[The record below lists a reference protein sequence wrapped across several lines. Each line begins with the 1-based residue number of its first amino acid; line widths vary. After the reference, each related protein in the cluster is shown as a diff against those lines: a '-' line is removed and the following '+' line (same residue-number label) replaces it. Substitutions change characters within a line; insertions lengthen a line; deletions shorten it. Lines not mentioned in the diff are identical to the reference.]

1 MKKTLVIALL
11 LLSTLA
17 FGFFEDI
24 VETFEPAPL
33 ISPEPIYAYVAVDAL
48 NLRDA
53 PSTEGEK
60 IGLLRLGDMVE
71 LIRWNVSTES
81 DDDSDYLWAEVVS
94 EGQRGYLA
102 AVRLD
107 SYYDE
112 TIGVTIPDTT
122 YLRFQHDVGQEEL
135 SAEFDLDGDGSAET
149 ITARLGELKLGMIDD
164 MYDRN
169 YRYYLPVEL
178 TINGSRR
185 LTHRLGEIDITWLTE
200 PAAPE
205 ELIPD
210 SHHGW
215 CTFYEF
221 DFADV
226 NGDGRVDIGLNY
238 SHFPVSMAWQRGYPD
253 QRVWRWFSI
262 EDDDLRSILYYTE
275 YLNEPLMFGIDDGG
289 WQAWGW
295 QWDNRFSFTPGGAEL
310 LLTVTT
316 SPDLPWDDYFN
327 RKVITAS
334 EELSIWN
341 TVAHTLTPPNYL
353 DDCRSYTSNMRLK
366 FLEKAGCYVLDCP
379 PGNRYGMWSFKWL
392 SNTADYLLEL
402 AGGPIPLEDEWRY
415 EWQTEE
421 VYRSFELYNHPGGEV
436 IYEVPV
442 GSYMRYQAYEL
453 DGQVWSIGITEDDM
467 TGWLLG
473 RPSDES

>member
-1 MKKTLVIALL
+1 MKKTLVIVLL

-24 VETFEPAPL
+24 VETFESAPL
-33 ISPEPIYAYVAVDAL
+33 ISAEPIYAYVVADAL

-60 IGLLRLGDMVE
+60 IGLLHQGDMVE
-71 LIRWNVSTES
+71 LIRWAVDYEMYS
-81 DDDSDYLWAEVVS
+81 DDKYLWAEVVS

-112 TIGVTIPDTT
+112 TGVTIPDTT
-122 YLRFQHDVGQEEL
+122 YLRFQHDFGQEEL
-135 SAEFDLDGDGSAET
+135 SAGFDLDGDGSTET
-149 ITARLGELKLGMIDD
+149 ITARLGELKLGMVDN
-164 MYDRN
+164 MYGRN
-169 YRYYLPVEL
+169 YRYFLPVEL
-178 TINGSRR
+178 VINGSRR
-185 LTHRLGEIDITWLTE
+185 LTHRLGEIDIARLTE
-200 PAAPE
+200 PTASE
-205 ELIPD
+205 ELSSD
-210 SHHGW
+210 DDRGW

-226 NGDGRVDIGLNY
+226 NSDGRVDIGLNY
-238 SHFPVSMAWQRGYPD
+238 SHFPACRSWGRADPD
-253 QRVWRWFSI
+253 QRVWQWFSL
-262 EDDDLRSILYYTE
+262 EDDGLRSILFYTDYLDVSFYY
-275 YLNEPLMFGIDDGG
+275 GDGG
-289 WQAWGW
+289 NYHYWGW
-295 QWDNRFSFTPGGAEL
+295 QWDNRFTFTTDGAKL
-310 LLTVTT
+310 LLTVTM
-316 SPDLPWDDYFN
+316 PFDLDL
-327 RKVITAS
+327 AS
-334 EELSIWN
+334 FEDCSNLPLLTTTKELSTWN
-341 TVAHTLTPPNYL
+341 TVTHTLTPPNYL
-353 DDCRSYTSNMRLK
+353 DDCRSYTSTMRLK
-366 FLEKAGCYVLDCP
+366 LLDEAGCYVLDCP
-379 PGNRYGMWSFKWL
+379 ADNLYGAEYYFSDVIKYPL
-392 SNTADYLLEL
+392 DL

-421 VYRSFELYNHPGGEV
+421 VYRSFELYNHPGGEA